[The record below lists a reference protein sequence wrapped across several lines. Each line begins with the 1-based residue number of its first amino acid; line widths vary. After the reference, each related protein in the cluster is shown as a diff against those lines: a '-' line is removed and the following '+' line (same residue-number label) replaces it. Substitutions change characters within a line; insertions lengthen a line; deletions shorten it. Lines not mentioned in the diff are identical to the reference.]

1 MNAILEAMTTK
12 LRARFDGNALIP
24 LDPVDL
30 PTGEVLEIEV
40 RETETL
46 QRGSPELLLR
56 VMQTLPKLTKEDT
69 DELERAIEEGRTPV
83 RYDGVF
89 DDLK

>member
-1 MNAILEAMTTK
+1 MTTK

>member
-1 MNAILEAMTTK
+1 MTTK
-12 LRARFDGNALIP
+12 LRARFDGKALIP
-24 LDPVDL
+24 LEPVDL

-40 RETETL
+40 RETETI